1 MTISI
6 VTGGAGFIGSH
17 IVEKLL
23 QLEHM
28 VVVIDNE
35 YSDND
40 NFHWRK
46 DTLNVNIDIT
56 DYKGLK
62 QAFTGADYIFHC
74 AAEARIGPAIEN
86 PVNALNINTIGT
98 CNVLQCAREVKA
110 KKVLYSSTSSGY
122 GLNEAPNV
130 ETQPDDC
137 LNPYSVSKVNGEK
150 LCKMYTDL
158 FGLETVI
165 FRYFNVYGNRQ
176 PIKGQYA
183 PVIGIF
189 LRQLENDQEL
199 TIVGDGEQRRDFVN
213 VKDVVQANI
222 LAATKELDDS
232 ALGQVYNVGT
242 GVNYSVNEIAK
253 MISDFTVNIDARPG
267 EAKETLAHISRIKGT
282 LGWEPTIKVEDWISE
297 QLTPEIP
304 PQNENPIRRSFDKIK
319 NWLYGE

>member
-17 IVEKLL
+17 IVEKLKRL
-23 QLEHM
+23 DHM

-56 DYKGLK
+56 DYKALK
-62 QAFTGADYIFHC
+62 QACTGADYIFHL

-98 CNVLQCAREVKA
+98 CNVLQCAREVGA

-137 LNPYSVSKVNGEK
+137 LNPYSVSKIAGEK

-158 FGLETVI
+158 YGLNTII
-165 FRYFNVYGNRQ
+165 FRYFNVFGERA
-176 PIKGQYA
+176 PRKGQYA
-183 PVIGIF
+183 PVTGIF
-189 LRQLENDQEL
+189 LRQKAAGEPL
-199 TIVGDGEQRRDFVN
+199 TIVGDGEQRRDYIYVEDVANAN
-213 VKDVVQANI
+213 VM
-222 LAATKELDDS
+222 AAISNPDDD
-232 ALGQVYNVGT
+232 AYGQVYNVGS
-242 GVNYSVNEIAK
+242 GKNYSVNEIASF
-253 MISDFTVNIDARPG
+253 ISDDTINIPPRIG
-267 EAKETLAHISRIKGT
+267 EARNSLANI
-282 LGWEPTIKVEDWISE
+282 
-297 QLTPEIP
+297 
-304 PQNENPIRRSFDKIK
+304 DKIK
-319 NWLYGE
+319 KTFAWKPEVDVEQWIKTQL

>member
-17 IVEKLL
+17 IVEELKRLD
-23 QLEHM
+23 HM

-46 DTLNVNIDIT
+46 DTLNVDIDIT

-62 QAFTGADYIFHC
+62 NAFTGADYVFHL

-98 CNVLQCAREVKA
+98 CNVLQCAREVGA

-137 LNPYSVSKVNGEK
+137 LNPYSVSKIAGEK

-158 FGLETVI
+158 YGLKTIV
-165 FRYFNVYGNRQ
+165 FRYFNVFGERA
-176 PIKGQYA
+176 PRKGQYA
-183 PVIGIF
+183 PVTGIF
-189 LRQLENDQEL
+189 LRQKAAGEPL
-199 TIVGDGEQRRDFVN
+199 TIVGDGEQRRDYIY
-213 VKDVVQANI
+213 VKDVANANVM
-222 LAATKELDDS
+222 AAISNPDDE
-232 ALGQVYNVGT
+232 AYGQVYNVGS
-242 GVNYSVNEIAK
+242 GKNYSVNEIASF
-253 MISDFTVNIDARPG
+253 ISDDTINIPPRVGEARNSLANIDKIRKTFAWKP
-267 EAKETLAHISRIKGT
+267 EMNVEEWIKT
-282 LGWEPTIKVEDWISE
+282 
-297 QLTPEIP
+297 QL
-304 PQNENPIRRSFDKIK
+304 
-319 NWLYGE
+319 

>member
-17 IVEKLL
+17 IVEKLKRL
-23 QLEHM
+23 DHM

-56 DYKGLK
+56 DYKALK
-62 QAFTGADYIFHC
+62 KAFTGADYIFHC

-98 CNVLQCAREVKA
+98 CNVLQCAREVGA

-122 GLNEAPNV
+122 GLNEAPNI

-137 LNPYSVSKVNGEK
+137 LNPYSVSKIAGEK

-158 FGLETVI
+158 YGLNTII
-165 FRYFNVYGNRQ
+165 FRYFNVFGERA
-176 PIKGQYA
+176 PRKGQYA
-183 PVIGIF
+183 PVTGIF
-189 LRQLENDQEL
+189 LRQKAAGEPL
-199 TIVGDGEQRRDFVN
+199 TIVGDGEQRRDYIYVEDVANAN
-213 VKDVVQANI
+213 VM
-222 LAATKELDDS
+222 AAISNPDDD
-232 ALGQVYNVGT
+232 AYGQVYNVGS
-242 GVNYSVNEIAK
+242 GKNYSVNEIASF
-253 MISDFTVNIDARPG
+253 ISDDTINIPPRIG
-267 EAKETLAHISRIKGT
+267 EARNSLANI
-282 LGWEPTIKVEDWISE
+282 
-297 QLTPEIP
+297 
-304 PQNENPIRRSFDKIK
+304 DKIK
-319 NWLYGE
+319 KTFAWKPEVDVEQWIKTQL

>member
-46 DTLNVNIDIT
+46 DTLNVNVDIT

-62 QAFTGADYIFHC
+62 KAFTGADYIFHC
-74 AAEARIGPAIEN
+74 AAEARIGPAIKN

-98 CNVLQCAREVKA
+98 CNVLQCAREVRA

-122 GLNEAPNV
+122 GLNEAPNI

-137 LNPYSVSKVNGEK
+137 LNPYSVSKIAGEK

-158 FGLETVI
+158 YGLNTII
-165 FRYFNVYGNRQ
+165 FRYFNVFGERA
-176 PIKGQYA
+176 PRKGQYA
-183 PVIGIF
+183 PVTGIF
-189 LRQLENDQEL
+189 LRQKAAGEPL
-199 TIVGDGEQRRDFVN
+199 TIVGDGEQRRDYIY
-213 VKDVVQANI
+213 VKDVANANI
-222 LAATKELDDS
+222 MAAISNPDDD
-232 ALGQVYNVGT
+232 AYGQVYNVGS
-242 GVNYSVNEIAK
+242 GKNYSVNEIASF
-253 MISDFTVNIDARPG
+253 ISDDTINIPPRVG
-267 EAKETLAHISRIKGT
+267 EARNSLANI
-282 LGWEPTIKVEDWISE
+282 
-297 QLTPEIP
+297 
-304 PQNENPIRRSFDKIK
+304 DKIK
-319 NWLYGE
+319 KTFAWKPEVDVEEWIKTQL

>member
-17 IVEKLL
+17 IVEKLKR
-23 QLEHM
+23 LEHM

-56 DYKGLK
+56 DYKALK
-62 QAFTGADYIFHC
+62 KACTGADYIFHL

-86 PVNALNINTIGT
+86 PVNALNINTMGT
-98 CNVLQCAREVKA
+98 CNVLQCAREVGA

-137 LNPYSVSKVNGEK
+137 LNPYSVSKIAGEK

-158 FGLETVI
+158 YGLNTII
-165 FRYFNVYGNRQ
+165 FRYFNVFGERA
-176 PIKGQYA
+176 PRKGQYA
-183 PVIGIF
+183 PVTGIF
-189 LRQLENDQEL
+189 LRQKAAGEPL
-199 TIVGDGEQRRDFVN
+199 TIVGDGEQRRDYIY
-213 VKDVVQANI
+213 VKDVANANI
-222 LAATKELDDS
+222 MAAISNPDDD
-232 ALGQVYNVGT
+232 AYGQVYNVGS
-242 GVNYSVNEIAK
+242 GKNYSVNEIASF
-253 MISDFTVNIDARPG
+253 ISDDTINIPPRVGEARNSLANIDKIQKTFAWKP
-267 EAKETLAHISRIKGT
+267 EVDVEQWIKT
-282 LGWEPTIKVEDWISE
+282 
-297 QLTPEIP
+297 QL
-304 PQNENPIRRSFDKIK
+304 
-319 NWLYGE
+319 

>member
-17 IVEKLL
+17 IVEKLKKL
-23 QLEHM
+23 DHM

-40 NFHWRK
+40 HFHWRK

-56 DYKGLK
+56 DYKALK
-62 QAFTGADYIFHC
+62 KAFTGADYVFHL

-98 CNVLQCAREVKA
+98 CNVLQCAREVGA

-137 LNPYSVSKVNGEK
+137 LNPYSVSKIAGEK

-158 FGLETVI
+158 YGLNTII
-165 FRYFNVYGNRQ
+165 FRYFNVFGERA
-176 PIKGQYA
+176 PRKGQYA
-183 PVIGIF
+183 PVTGIF
-189 LRQLENDQEL
+189 LRQKAAGEPL
-199 TIVGDGEQRRDFVN
+199 TIVGDGEQRRDYIY
-213 VKDVVQANI
+213 VKDVANANVM
-222 LAATKELDDS
+222 AAISNPDDD
-232 ALGQVYNVGT
+232 AYGQVYNVGS
-242 GVNYSVNEIAK
+242 GKNYSVNEIASF
-253 MISDFTVNIDARPG
+253 ISDNTINIPPRIGEARNSLANIDKIQKTFAWKP
-267 EAKETLAHISRIKGT
+267 EVDVEQWIKT
-282 LGWEPTIKVEDWISE
+282 
-297 QLTPEIP
+297 QL
-304 PQNENPIRRSFDKIK
+304 
-319 NWLYGE
+319 

>member
-17 IVEKLL
+17 IVEKLKRL
-23 QLEHM
+23 DHM

-56 DYKGLK
+56 DYKALK
-62 QAFTGADYIFHC
+62 KAFTGADYIFHL

-86 PVNALNINTIGT
+86 PLNALNINTMGT
-98 CNVLQCAREVKA
+98 CNVLQCAREVGA

-137 LNPYSVSKVNGEK
+137 LNPYSVSKIAGEK

-158 FGLETVI
+158 YGLNTII
-165 FRYFNVYGNRQ
+165 FRYFNVFGERA
-176 PIKGQYA
+176 PRKGQYA
-183 PVIGIF
+183 PVTGIF
-189 LRQLENDQEL
+189 LRQKAAGEPL
-199 TIVGDGEQRRDFVN
+199 TIVGDGEQRRDYIY
-213 VKDVVQANI
+213 VKDVANANI
-222 LAATKELDDS
+222 MAAISNPDDD
-232 ALGQVYNVGT
+232 AYGQVYNVGS
-242 GVNYSVNEIAK
+242 GKNYSVNEIASF
-253 MISDFTVNIDARPG
+253 ISDDTINIPPRIGEARNSLANIDKIQKTFAW
-267 EAKETLAHISRIKGT
+267 K
-282 LGWEPTIKVEDWISE
+282 
-297 QLTPEIP
+297 PEIDVE
-304 PQNENPIRRSFDKIK
+304 QWIK
-319 NWLYGE
+319 TQL